1 MIELSRSS
9 YYYRPVVP
17 RKRDVEHAHIRDRLE
32 ALALEFPRYGY
43 RRMTAQL
50 KQEGFRV
57 NHKRVLRIMRESDLL
72 CKIRRRHVRTTDSEH
87 GLPVYPNLYR
97 GEVPG
102 EPDRVWV
109 ADLTYIRIPAEF
121 VYLAVLLDACSRKVV
136 GWGLSRCL
144 DSRLTCAALKAGI
157 ASRRPAPGCI
167 HHSDRGVQYA
177 SARYVKLLAE
187 HGFRISMARR
197 GNPYDNA
204 QAESFLKTLKAEEVH
219 MWEYRTFE
227 EANERIERFIEEV
240 YNRKRLHSAL
250 GYRSPEQFELAF
262 AQPQDALPR
271 SPQIC
276 PA

>member
-1 MIELSRSS
+1 LIELPRSS
-9 YYYRPVVP
+9 YYYRPVEP
-17 RKRDVEHAHIRDRLE
+17 KKRDIERAHLRDRIE

-50 KQEGFRV
+50 QHEGFRV

-72 CKIRRRHVRTTDSEH
+72 CKVRRRRVRTTDSEH

-97 GEVPG
+97 GEVPR

-109 ADLTYIRIPAEF
+109 ADLTYIRIAAEF

-136 GWGLSRCL
+136 GWGLSRRL
-144 DSRLTCAALKAGI
+144 DSQVTLEALKAAI
-157 ASRRPAPGCI
+157 WSRKPSPGCI

-177 SARYVKLLAE
+177 SVRYGKLLAE
-187 HGFRISMARR
+187 HGFRSSMSRR

-204 QAESFLKTLKAEEVH
+204 QAESFLKTLKAEEVYL
-219 MWEYRTFE
+219 WEYRSFDE
-227 EANERIERFIEEV
+227 VNERIERFIEDV

-250 GYRSPEQFELAF
+250 GYRSPEQFELTF
-262 AQPQDALPR
+262 TVSQDRLTT
-271 SPQIC
+271 SSQFC

>member
-17 RKRDVEHAHIRDRLE
+17 RKREVEQAHIRDRLE

-50 KQEGFRV
+50 RREGFRV
-57 NHKRVLRIMRESDLL
+57 NHKRVVRIMRESDLL
-72 CKIRRRHVRTTDSEH
+72 CKVRRRHVRTTDSEH

-102 EPDRVWV
+102 EPDRTWV

-136 GWGLSRCL
+136 GWGLSRRL
-144 DSRLTCAALKAGI
+144 DSRLTRAALKAAI
-157 ASRRPAPGCI
+157 ASRKPSPGCI

-177 SARYVKLLAE
+177 SAKYVKLLAE
-187 HGFRISMARR
+187 HGFRVSMGRR

-204 QAESFLKTLKAEEVH
+204 QAESFLKTLKAEEVYL
-219 MWEYRTFE
+219 WEYRTFE
-227 EANERIERFIEEV
+227 QVNERIERFIEDV

-262 AQPQDALPR
+262 THPRDSLPR
-271 SPQIC
+271 SPQLC